1 MSVFQLQEWWSVQCC
16 EEEEEFD
23 TGCLCIGNLDNA
35 DPPSNKIAV
44 GSLAGKLRIYSPSS
58 PSYKVDDLIIEFT
71 SGQPILQLL
80 SGQFIPASSGLG
92 IAVLHP
98 RKLVIYELIA
108 KFNSNE
114 KTKAQYHSLEKIY
127 EHDLGL
133 GGKHFTAYNMTSG
146 YFGGVQGREMIMV
159 QSLDGKLQI
168 FEQSANA
175 FTRQQVDCILP
186 GPVAYLNK
194 IDAFVT
200 TNYSCHAECYRYNVL
215 ANAQADVGRDT
226 LTGSFGLVALR
237 SAVVEWNINLG
248 EPCRQIVPGI
258 FSKSVAQAK
267 GTRVGGEILLLC
279 DHSLFLVKDSGGI
292 LQQRRLEVDPSCI
305 CAYTSPQSS
314 NFLLANQDCTIQV
327 YSNFNLVWATKVDSV
342 PVQMVVADFGNQN
355 GLIVTI
361 NDTGKLSLGYLGTKL
376 PNNNVMTHTREM
388 DYDKMDEEHRRL
400 LQIIRE
406 SQSEPSSKKSSDILV
421 IKSQVTKSFDRYLT
435 ILLS

>member
-1 MSVFQLQEWWSVQCC
+1 
-16 EEEEEFD
+16 
-23 TGCLCIGNLDNA
+23 
-35 DPPSNKIAV
+35 
-44 GSLAGKLRIYSPSS
+44 
-58 PSYKVDDLIIEFT
+58 
-71 SGQPILQLL
+71 
-80 SGQFIPASSGLG
+80 
-92 IAVLHP
+92 
-98 RKLVIYELIA
+98 
-108 KFNSNE
+108 
-114 KTKAQYHSLEKIY
+114 
-127 EHDLGL
+127 
-133 GGKHFTAYNMTSG
+133 MTSG

-186 GPVAYLNK
+186 GPVAYLSK

-258 FSKSVAQAK
+258 FSKSVAQTK
-267 GTRVGGEILLLC
+267 GTRGGEILLLC

-342 PVQMVVADFGNQN
+342 PVQMVVADFGNQE

-376 PNNNVMTHTREM
+376 PTNNVMTHTREM

-406 SQSEPSSKKSSDILV
+406 SQSEPSSKKNSDILV
-421 IKSQVTKSFDRYLT
+421 IKSQVTKTFDRYLT
-435 ILLS
+435 ILLTMIISS